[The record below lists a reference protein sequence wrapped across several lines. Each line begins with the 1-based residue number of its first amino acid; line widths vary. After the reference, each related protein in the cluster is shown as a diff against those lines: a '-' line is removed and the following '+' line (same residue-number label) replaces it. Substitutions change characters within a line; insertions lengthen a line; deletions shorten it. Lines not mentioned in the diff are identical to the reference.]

1 MKIFID
7 AENSAM
13 GRVASYAAKQAL
25 QGNDIIIV
33 NSDKTLISGRNEQN
47 IDDFKAR
54 RALNTIKPKKGPFF
68 SKSTEKI
75 MKRCVRGMLPDFRIG
90 RGRIALKKIMCYNGI
105 PAQFAKEKLIKINA
119 NVPSRAMTIGELSK
133 RA

>member
-1 MKIFID
+1 
-7 AENSAM
+7 M

-25 QGNDIIIV
+25 QGSDIVIV
-33 NSDKTLISGRNEQN
+33 NSDKALISGRKEQN
-47 IDDFKAR
+47 IDDFKSR

-75 MKRCVRGMLPDFRIG
+75 MKRCVRGMLPDFRVG
-90 RGRIALKKIMCYNGI
+90 RGRVAFKKVMCYNGV
-105 PAQFAKEKLIKINA
+105 PEEFSKEKLIKINA
-119 NVPSRAMTIGELSK
+119 NVPSRAMTITELSK